1 MNLCPF
7 SRWLCIALGLIIAIL
22 LLSEASASIRLL
34 LLFPGNAVDFAQ
46 HYFLGWFVNHGG
58 SFTDPE
64 WPKKVGVV
72 WQPWAYETIQYLPY
86 QALLLPLMR
95 LLAKLPLE
103 LALGLWLVL
112 ALGLWVLAIKLAAQ
126 VIPLPAGRIAL
137 LLALWPI
144 IWNLFLLGNVDIF
157 LGALVAIALTMLAK
171 KRELVGGFL
180 FGIVSAFKQPFI
192 LGVIPW
198 LRRSPWPVL
207 SGIGLGW
214 VLAGIWALLAVG
226 IDGIQFV
233 ISNLRT
239 YVSNTAHFHLPLN
252 GSFSGLW
259 SSLVGKEMVVNFWN
273 AGPLFYRG
281 LFPGLL
287 PVGLMA
293 TLSSAAL
300 GGFGLWLTR
309 KANEPLIE
317 VGFWLTAA
325 ALISFVSWSNYHLYN
340 AVPLLY
346 LLGTLKERSQKVRT
360 LFWFVFPFFIP
371 AHGWESLTFLAKPWL
386 VSPFAL
392 STTRLALAMLFLYS
406 AI

>member
-7 SRWLCIALGLIIAIL
+7 SRRLCIALGLTIAFL
-22 LLSEASASIRLL
+22 LLSEALVSIRLL
-34 LLFPGNAVDFAQ
+34 LLFPRNAVDFAQ

-64 WPKKVGVV
+64 WPKKVGVI
-72 WQPWAYETIQYLPY
+72 WSPWAYEIIQYLPY

-103 LALGLWLVL
+103 LALILWLSL
-112 ALGLWVLAIKLAAQ
+112 ALGLWFLAIKLIAQ
-126 VIPLPAGRIAL
+126 VIPLSAGRIAF

-157 LGALVAIALTMLAK
+157 LGALVAIALTMLAE
-171 KRELVGGFL
+171 KRELLGGLL
-180 FGIVSAFKQPFI
+180 FGIVSAFKQPFL
-192 LGVIPW
+192 LGLIPW
-198 LRRSPWPVL
+198 LRRSPRPVL
-207 SGIGLGW
+207 SGFGLGL
-214 VLAGIWALLAVG
+214 VLASLWALLAVG
-226 IDGIQFV
+226 IEGIKFV
-233 ISNLRT
+233 ISHFST
-239 YVSNTAHFHLPLN
+239 YASNTAHFHLPLN
-252 GSFSGLW
+252 GSFWGLW
-259 SSLVGKEMVVNFWN
+259 SFLVGKETVVNFLN

-293 TLSSAAL
+293 ILSSAAL
-300 GGFGLWLTR
+300 AGLGLTR
-309 KANEPLIE
+309 KSNEPLIE
-317 VGFWLTAA
+317 AGFWLTAA
-325 ALISFVSWSNYHLYN
+325 TLISSISWSNHHIYN

-346 LLGTLKERSQKVRT
+346 LLATLKERRQKVRT
-360 LFWFVFPFFIP
+360 LFWCVFPFYIL
-371 AHGWESLTFLAKPWL
+371 AHGWGSLTFLAKPWL
-386 VSPFAL
+386 VSPFIL